1 VAVKK
6 ILLYAKGGDCDKQDK
21 DYADHYL
28 KHLFQF
34 QVEERAC
41 HGNHRVLLVQG
52 KASRFLVTSE
62 AVDVTGTFQIRFIN
76 MEYF

>member
-1 VAVKK
+1 
-6 ILLYAKGGDCDKQDK
+6 
-21 DYADHYL
+21 
-28 KHLFQF
+28 
-34 QVEERAC
+34 
-41 HGNHRVLLVQG
+41 VLLVQG